1 MANSYRELFR
11 TPGAKSLTLAGLLA
25 RMPLSMVGI
34 GLITMVSQSRGSFGL
49 AGALAATYAIAMAVA
64 APQVSRLVDR
74 FGQWRVIPVAAAVSV
89 TALGALLL
97 TSAVNGPDWLLFA
110 LAVVAGAVPSA
121 PALVRARWTELH
133 RDSPLL
139 HTAFAWETVLD
150 EVCYIVGPPIS
161 LGLSVAL
168 FPQAGPLIAGLLL
181 VIGVLWLAA
190 QRGTEPAVG
199 VSGQRRSLL
208 SALGHRAVWTV
219 ALVMAAMGAI
229 AGTIDVASIAF
240 ADLQG
245 SPAAASIVLSVYA
258 IGSCAAGFF
267 FGTVKL
273 TRPIGQLLGY
283 GMVATALMTLPL
295 LFVHS
300 IVALAATVLV
310 SGAFFAPTMILA
322 ARLIE
327 STVAPHTL
335 TEALTWSTA
344 GLGFGIAIGPA
355 AAGPIIDGH
364 GANAGFVVAVAAGA
378 VLLGIAVLGRR
389 ALRSADETVTTA
401 AELDRTPCLN

>member
-11 TPGAKSLTLAGLLA
+11 MPGAKSLTLAGLLA

-34 GLITMVSQSRGSFGL
+34 GLITMVSQTRGSFGL
-49 AGALAATYAIAMAVA
+49 AGALAATYAIATAVA

-74 FGQWRVIPVAAAVSV
+74 FGQRRVIPAAAALSV

-97 TSAVNGPDWLLFA
+97 VSAVNGPDWSLFA
-110 LAVVAGAVPSA
+110 SAVVAGAMPSA

-181 VIGVLWLAA
+181 IIGVLWLAA

-199 VSGQRRSLL
+199 ALERRSLL
-208 SALGHRAVWTV
+208 SALEHRAVWTV
-219 ALVMAAMGAI
+219 ALMMVAMGAI
-229 AGTIDVASIAF
+229 AGTIDVASIAL
-240 ADLQG
+240 AELQG
-245 SPAAASIVLSVYA
+245 SPVAASIVLSVYA
-258 IGSCAAGFF
+258 IGSCAAGFA
-267 FGTVKL
+267 FGAAKL

-283 GMVATALMTLPL
+283 GMSATALMTLPL

-300 IVALAATVLV
+300 IPALAVTVLI
-310 SGAFFAPTMILA
+310 SGAFFAPSMILA
-322 ARLIE
+322 ARIIE
-327 STVAPHTL
+327 STVPPATL
-335 TEALTWSTA
+335 TEALTWSTS

-378 VLLGIAVLGRR
+378 VLLGIAALGRPVFR
-389 ALRSADETVTTA
+389 TAETVTVA
-401 AELDRTPCLN
+401 AELDQTPCPQ